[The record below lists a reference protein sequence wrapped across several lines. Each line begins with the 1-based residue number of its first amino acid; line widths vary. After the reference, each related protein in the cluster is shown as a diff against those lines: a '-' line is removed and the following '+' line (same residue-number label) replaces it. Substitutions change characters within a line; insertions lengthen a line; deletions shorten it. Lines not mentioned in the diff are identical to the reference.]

1 MENAV
6 YICIGTIPLFY
17 TIHTDKTTD
26 TQLYTLRTSMSWC
39 TAPSC
44 TYGLVLVP
52 SMSLLSNLLF
62 YNTLTYSITYLALVH
77 WFTTLVFFTTDH
89 FILFVHSSRMFYCF
103 VCLHVHVVGSCPA
116 IARYRP
122 PACLLACLLP
132 RGYRVIPSYL
142 KCAQLWATVFIVM
155 CMESAVAPTSACWQL
170 MLGRSPWSAPPSQ
183 ILHMFHVIQTLLR
196 LLVYSQLAINS
207 SCL

>member
-1 MENAV
+1 MTLHNFNTS
-6 YICIGTIPLFY
+6 I
-17 TIHTDKTTD
+17 D
-26 TQLYTLRTSMSWC
+26 TST
-39 TAPSC
+39 
-44 TYGLVLVP
+44 LVLT
-52 SMSLLSNLLF
+52 STSS
-62 YNTLTYSITYLALVH
+62 
-77 WFTTLVFFTTDH
+77 LVFFTADH

-142 KCAQLWATVFIVM
+142 KCAQLWATVFIIM

-183 ILHMFHVIQTLLR
+183 IYICSMWSKLSLR

-207 SCL
+207 SCP

>member
-6 YICIGTIPLFY
+6 YISIGTIPLFY
-17 TIHTDKTTD
+17 TICNGRDHGHSITHF
-26 TQLYTLRTSMSWC
+26 RTSMSWC

-52 SMSLLSNLLF
+52 SMSLLSTLLF
-62 YNTLTYSITYLALVH
+62 YNTLTYSITYLQLPSNSS
-77 WFTTLVFFTTDH
+77 TLVFFTTDH

-142 KCAQLWATVFIVM
+142 KCAQLWATVFIIM
-155 CMESAVAPTSACWQL
+155 CVESAVTPSSASWRL
-170 MLGRSPWSAPPSQ
+170 MLGRLLWSASS
-183 ILHMFHVIQTLLR
+183 VADLLTQNYNMR
-196 LLVYSQLAINS
+196 LLVL
-207 SCL
+207 

>member
-17 TIHTDKTTD
+17 TICNGQDHGHSIIHSQDLDVLMYSSK
-26 TQLYTLRTSMSWC
+26 LHVW
-39 TAPSC
+39 SC
-44 TYGLVLVP
+44 TGSFYVSTVHSIVLQHFNVFHYV
-52 SMSLLSNLLF
+52 SS
-62 YNTLTYSITYLALVH
+62 TSIELINEL
-77 WFTTLVFFTTDH
+77 TTLVFFTTDH
-89 FILFVHSSRMFYCF
+89 FILSVHSSRMFYCF

-142 KCAQLWATVFIVM
+142 KCAQL
-155 CMESAVAPTSACWQL
+155 
-170 MLGRSPWSAPPSQ
+170 
-183 ILHMFHVIQTLLR
+183 
-196 LLVYSQLAINS
+196 
-207 SCL
+207 